1 MNDSIEIM
9 ENLNIV
15 KPWLVISENKLHSK
29 IHQKVFF
36 LRKQTLIESYQLK
49 SFETEQELGV
59 FVSNQTFQWKTK
71 EKDFYKRRGDFGGT
85 TLYGMSLPW
94 SFESMLAPK
103 WMNYVSKTSVIADT
117 YDVSYLY
124 LWLYQKFCAV
134 KM

>member
-1 MNDSIEIM
+1 M

-36 LRKQTLIESYQLK
+36 LRKQTLIEAYRLK
-49 SFETEQELGV
+49 NFETEQELGV
-59 FVSNQTFQWKTK
+59 LISNQTFQWKT
-71 EKDFYKRRGDFGGT
+71 EERDFYKRRGDFGGT
-85 TLYGMSLPW
+85 TLHGMSLPW
-94 SFESMLAPK
+94 SFETMLAPK

-124 LWLYQKFCAV
+124 L
-134 KM
+134 